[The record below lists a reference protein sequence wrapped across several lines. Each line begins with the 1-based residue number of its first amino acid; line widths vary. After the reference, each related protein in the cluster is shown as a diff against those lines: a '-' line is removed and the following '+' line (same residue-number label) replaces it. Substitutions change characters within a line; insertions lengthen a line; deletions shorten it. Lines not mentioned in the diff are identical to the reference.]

1 MSKKKS
7 SSLPVIVFSILAVV
21 WAIMVVVFYESLSA
35 AEEERD
41 RLAALEAEKSE
52 ELAKLKREVEHLRTY
67 TDKMLKD
74 SEFVQQEARERLGVA
89 VEGEVVIRAEGN

>member
-1 MSKKKS
+1 MSRKKP
-7 SSLPVIVFSILAVV
+7 SSLPIIIFSILAVT
-21 WAIMVVVFYESLSA
+21 WAVTVVIFYESLSA

-41 RLAALEAEKSE
+41 RLAAIEAEKTE
-52 ELAKLKREVEHLRTY
+52 ELERLRREAEHLRTY

-74 SEFVQQEARERLGVA
+74 SEFVQQEARERLGLA